1 MAYTDKS
8 VKLNKTYELK
18 SSTMIDFKYD
28 ILLKILQNYFSTK
41 QKNDYEKLEDLYY
54 DNKIFNIIK
63 YNNIYLCSSKYYPT
77 MFIIFDE
84 LHKTNFILGFCNPS
98 PNDNYRYYSLIT
110 IKDNNFK
117 FKIIPEFDY
126 LNLWNFDN
134 RNYIFERLY
143 NNKLCIFVKHRYN
156 FDNNFKITII
166 DINSD
171 YKSIIKEY
179 ICNGFSF
186 IQYKDITISNNSIM
200 IYNTK
205 YIEI

>member
-8 VKLNKTYELK
+8 VKLNKTYETYISEKYDLE
-18 SSTMIDFKYD
+18 YD
-28 ILLKILQNYFSTK
+28 ILLKILQNYFSTR
-41 QKNDYEKLEDLYY
+41 QKNDYAKLEDLYY
-54 DNKIFNIIK
+54 DNKIFNIMK
-63 YNNIYLCSSKYYPT
+63 NNNIYLCSSKYYPT

-117 FKIIPEFDY
+117 FKIIPKFDY
-126 LNLWNFDN
+126 SNLWNFDN
-134 RNYIFERLY
+134 RNCIYERLY
-143 NNKLCIFVKHRYN
+143 NNKLCIFVKHRDN

-166 DINSD
+166 DINLD
-171 YKSIIKEY
+171 YKFIIKEY
-179 ICNGFSF
+179 ICNGLSF